1 MYVSGYVALRPVP
14 KQPCRVGS
22 GGAKR
27 KSEKPGYQTSEGGRW
42 RPGLTDTQI
51 VLPSTIRVYSADQSF
66 FTKGSCHDTS
76 EGVWEIVG
84 QPCDMKRH
92 GPRLYLPPPKP
103 RAVLSARH
111 ASKGAARPQLRNFEE
126 LLFSEGG

>member
-27 KSEKPGYQTSEGGRW
+27 KSEKPGYQTSEGERW

-51 VLPSTIRVYSADQSF
+51 APS
-66 FTKGSCHDTS
+66 
-76 EGVWEIVG
+76 
-84 QPCDMKRH
+84 
-92 GPRLYLPPPKP
+92 
-103 RAVLSARH
+103 
-111 ASKGAARPQLRNFEE
+111 
-126 LLFSEGG
+126 